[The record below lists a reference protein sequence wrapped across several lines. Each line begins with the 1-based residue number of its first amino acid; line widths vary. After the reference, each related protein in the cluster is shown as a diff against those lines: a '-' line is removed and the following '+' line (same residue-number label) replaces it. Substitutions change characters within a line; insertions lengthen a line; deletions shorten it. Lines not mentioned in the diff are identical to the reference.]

1 MKFRSIGNYAKLL
14 GTDYKSAS
22 LLLASEMLVKEYLA
36 IKTDDGTI
44 IMNDDNIEYYT
55 VLSKKGLSLLGGSA
69 ASVFFGPLGHTVA
82 RRVARKTTGY
92 ARLIDGKITIVLIK
106 LKNKKRVLVQVE
118 EGGMRLIRS
127 NNKIRKDEANK
138 KDASWALNII
148 DEIFNTEKPKKT
160 KLTPTK
166 FTPTKPTE
174 DSGLDDDD
182 YSDGL

>member
-1 MKFRSIGNYAKLL
+1 
-14 GTDYKSAS
+14 
-22 LLLASEMLVKEYLA
+22 
-36 IKTDDGTI
+36 
-44 IMNDDNIEYYT
+44 
-55 VLSKKGLSLLGGSA
+55 
-69 ASVFFGPLGHTVA
+69 
-82 RRVARKTTGY
+82 
-92 ARLIDGKITIVLIK
+92 
-106 LKNKKRVLVQVE
+106 
-118 EGGMRLIRS
+118 MRLIRS

-138 KDASWALNII
+138 KDTSWALNII